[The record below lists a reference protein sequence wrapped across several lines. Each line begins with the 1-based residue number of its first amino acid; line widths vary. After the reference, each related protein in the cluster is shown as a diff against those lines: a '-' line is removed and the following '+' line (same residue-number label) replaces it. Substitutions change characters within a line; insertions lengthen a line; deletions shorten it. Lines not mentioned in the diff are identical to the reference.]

1 MLKRL
6 LILDDNQDILNVM
19 EDALVGE
26 GYEVVTMTYCDDII
40 KSVQQ
45 HQPDLVMLDF
55 LLSGINGGE
64 MCAQIKKNP
73 LTSHLPVIIL
83 SAYPRVLESLGDY
96 GSDAFVQKPFDL
108 EQLYSTVNSCLADDE
123 HLQLH

>member
-6 LILDDNQDILNVM
+6 LILDDNQDILQLL

-26 GYEVVTMTYCDDII
+26 GYEVVTMNYCDDIS

-55 LLSGINGGE
+55 LLAGINGGE
-64 MCAQIKKNP
+64 LCAQVKQNP

-108 EQLYSTVNSCLADDE
+108 DELFGTVSRCLASSE